1 MAAGPRAGIKF
12 AHRAATEIR
21 IMQHFKSPSVIF
33 SLLVMTFLVVNL
45 VWGFTEPS
53 ASPPNSNVPA
63 PLNVG
68 SSGQSKSG
76 GLILN
81 TGGATNGLLVDQGN
95 VGIGTQNPT
104 QKLDVTGYIRAATGL
119 CIGSDCRTGWPS
131 IVESDTLQ
139 SVTGRGNTTSQG
151 ITVGSL
157 ISEGTIQLKGLTLD
171 YLTGSNPVCGQ
182 GYVSR
187 KWNGGSLAI
196 DCGEQGSASCSI
208 LNKWG
213 AYAEF
218 DPTSFAGCNGAQCS
232 VYNSGEIINKG
243 RNNGW
248 SAAICASN

>member
-1 MAAGPRAGIKF
+1 
-12 AHRAATEIR
+12 
-21 IMQHFKSPSVIF
+21 MQHFKSPSVIF

-104 QKLDVTGYIRAATGL
+104 QKLDVAGYIRAATGL

-131 IVESDTLQ
+131 GGIQ
-139 SVTGRGNTTSQG
+139 SETDPTVSASLKDGVSWEEVSGRPTIGSNLYNCPVDDETGGNCTSQG
-151 ITVGSL
+151 LKSDCSGISLNSTCNRYADTDGGGCQTQTYSCTLVGKV
-157 ISEGTIQLKGLTLD
+157 IA
-171 YLTGSNPVCGQ
+171 P
-182 GYVSR
+182 
-187 KWNGGSLAI
+187 
-196 DCGEQGSASCSI
+196 
-208 LNKWG
+208 
-213 AYAEF
+213 
-218 DPTSFAGCNGAQCS
+218 
-232 VYNSGEIINKG
+232 
-243 RNNGW
+243 
-248 SAAICASN
+248 